1 MAEIVVAGVMRAGA
15 YSPNHIGGDGAIM
28 NTVAEHLRRRGCV
41 VNIYSEE
48 QLRKGEIAEEVIL
61 NMCREKESI
70 RILQQYEREGR
81 LVINSGFG
89 IENCTREIMT
99 PLFLGNGIPYPDS
112 IIVDTNENVEK
123 RLRDNGLKAVWIK
136 RADYHAQHK
145 EDVSYCRRPEEAQEM
160 LHEYYYRGI
169 KRAVINRHLTGKPVK
184 FYGVVGQPFFHW
196 FCPFDI
202 YLPEQDSGTV
212 SNDCEPDFDLERL
225 KDICNK
231 AADTLEIKIYG
242 GDAVVS
248 ADGTIRLVAF
258 NDWPSFAP
266 CRKEAA
272 KYIAKSVIK
281 EYRAWKKV
289 RRMV

>member
-1 MAEIVVAGVMRAGA
+1 MADITVAGVMRAGA

-28 NTVAEHLRRRGCV
+28 NAVADHLRRRGCV

-48 QLRKGEIAEEVIL
+48 QLQSGEVDEDVIL

-70 RILQQYEREGR
+70 CVLQQYERDGR

-89 IENCTREIMT
+89 IENCTREIMA
-99 PLFLGNGIPYPDS
+99 PLFLGNGVPYPDS
-112 IIVDTNENVEK
+112 IIVNTNENVEK

-145 EDVSYCRRPEEAQEM
+145 EDVSYCRSPEEAQEM

-202 YLPEQDSGTV
+202 YRPEQVQYGDSDDA
-212 SNDCEPDFDLERL
+212 SPDFDLEHL
-225 KDICNK
+225 KEICSRTADI
-231 AADTLEIKIYG
+231 LEIKIYG

-281 EYRAWKKV
+281 EYRNWKKK
-289 RRMV
+289 

>member
-1 MAEIVVAGVMRAGA
+1 MADITVAGVMRAGA

-28 NTVAEHLRRRGCV
+28 NAVADHLRRRGCV

-48 QLRKGEIAEEVIL
+48 QLQSGEVDEDVIL

-70 RILQQYEREGR
+70 CVLQQYERDGR

-89 IENCTREIMT
+89 IENCTREIMA
-99 PLFLGNGIPYPDS
+99 PLFLGNGVPYPDS
-112 IIVDTNENVEK
+112 IIVNTNENVEK

-145 EDVSYCRRPEEAQEM
+145 EDVSYCRSPEEAQEM

-169 KRAVINRHLTGKPVK
+169 KRAVINRHLTGRPVK

-202 YLPEQDSGTV
+202 YRPEQDQYGDSDAV
-212 SNDCEPDFDLERL
+212 SPDFDLEHL
-225 KDICNK
+225 KEICSK
-231 AADTLEIKIYG
+231 AADILEIKIYG

-281 EYRAWKKV
+281 EYRNWKKK
-289 RRMV
+289 